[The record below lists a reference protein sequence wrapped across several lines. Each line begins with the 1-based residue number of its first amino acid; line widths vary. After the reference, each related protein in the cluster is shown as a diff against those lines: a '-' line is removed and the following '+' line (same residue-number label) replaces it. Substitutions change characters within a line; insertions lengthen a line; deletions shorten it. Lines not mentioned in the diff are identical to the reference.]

1 MTSLDAE
8 LEPLRLAAVAG
19 EPGAMEVLL
28 LRVQPLLHRRC
39 ARLLPHRPDAEEAAQ
54 DALLAV
60 ATRLDTFTGRGSFSG
75 WLQVVASNCA
85 RSTYRSLRRR
95 FVEEHGVDSL
105 IGRRPEPRTTSV
117 IAGSRL
123 DLLDALEELERV
135 RPAVVEAFVLRDLGG
150 LSYDEIAERTSTK
163 LGTVK
168 ARIHE
173 ARVFLRSELTDRL
186 G

>member
-1 MTSLDAE
+1 MTSEEAE

-28 LRVQPLLHRRC
+28 QRVQPLLYRRC

-60 ATRLDTFTGRGSFSG
+60 ATRLSTFSGRGSFSG

-85 RSTYRSLRRR
+85 RSTYRDLRRR
-95 FVEEHGVDSL
+95 FVEQHGVDSL
-105 IGRRPEPRTTSV
+105 IGQRPEPRTTSV

-123 DLLDALEELERV
+123 DMLDALEALEQT

-150 LSYDEIAERTSTK
+150 LAYDEIAERTGTK

-173 ARVFLRSELTDRL
+173 ARAFLRSRLTDRL
-186 G
+186 A

>member
-1 MTSLDAE
+1 MTSEDAE
-8 LEPLRLAAVAG
+8 LEPLRLAALAG
-19 EPGAMEVLL
+19 EAGAMEVLL
-28 LRVQPLLHRRC
+28 HRVQPLLHRRC

-60 ATRLDTFTGRGSFSG
+60 STRLATFSGRGSFSG

-85 RSTYRSLRRR
+85 RSTYRDLRRR

-105 IGRRPEPRTTSV
+105 IGRRPEARTTSV

-123 DLLDALEELERV
+123 DLLDALESLEAT

-150 LSYDEIAERTSTK
+150 LSYDEIAERTGTK

-173 ARVFLRSELTDRL
+173 ARAFVRTRLTDRL
-186 G
+186 A